1 MQRVQAVRKAASLP
15 VLALCV
21 LAHARPALWSWSWV
35 VIAGTVLATTVL
47 LCLMLKRKEGARRS
61 TFRIS
66 IDAALSLAVLAT
78 AVAALLL
85 GGVWLDAA
93 ILASV
98 ALACSSFL

>member
-15 VLALCV
+15 VLALCI

-35 VIAGTVLATTVL
+35 VIAGTA
-47 LCLMLKRKEGARRS
+47 
-61 TFRIS
+61 
-66 IDAALSLAVLAT
+66 LAT
-78 AVAALLL
+78 AVLLLMRKRQGRERRGAFRKGVDVTLSLIVLATGFAAALS
-85 GGVWLDAA
+85 GAVWLDAA

>member
-1 MQRVQAVRKAASLP
+1 MQRAQAVRKAASLP

-35 VIAGTVLATTVL
+35 VIAGAVLAATVL
-47 LCLMLKRKEGARRS
+47 LCLALKRQQGARRG
-61 TFRIS
+61 TLRRAV
-66 IDAALSLAVLAT
+66 DAALSFAALTT
-78 AVAALLL
+78 ALAALLL

>member
-15 VLALCV
+15 VLTLCI

-35 VIAGTVLATTVL
+35 VIAGAVLATTVL
-47 LCLMLKRKEGARRS
+47 LCLMLKRKEGERRG
-61 TFRIS
+61 TFRRGV
-66 IDAALSLAVLAT
+66 DAALSLAVLAT
-78 AVAALLL
+78 ALAAMSL